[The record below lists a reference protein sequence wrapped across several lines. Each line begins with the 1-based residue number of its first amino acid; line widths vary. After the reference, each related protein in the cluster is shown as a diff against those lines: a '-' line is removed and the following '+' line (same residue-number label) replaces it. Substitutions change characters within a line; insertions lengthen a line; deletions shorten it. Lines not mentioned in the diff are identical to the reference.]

1 MTALPRRAARSA
13 SSLWNE
19 FCSTKSLPE
28 TPWNPLGSKAFSLFP
43 LLHCLPNV
51 YHSNLLILFSAFY
64 IPIPRKLHC
73 FLPYKGRYTPLWLK
87 IQKEEIQMRNL
98 KRALSLALAAIML
111 IGMMVVSACAVSYN
125 DLTDKDQ
132 IVNKDAVSMLVS
144 LGIIEGKPDGSY
156 APTENVDRAQ
166 MAKMLSVI
174 MNKGVDNSAL
184 YQSVNSG
191 LTDITSNWAKGHIN
205 YCYTTGIIAGRGN
218 GTFDPSATV
227 TALEA
232 AKMLLVAVGYD
243 PAIEGFEGADWA
255 INVSVRADEQGIF
268 EGFTKD
274 LSAPLNRDDAA
285 LLIYNALDVEMIQSY
300 TTNNYPIAYSDHR
313 TILADKYG
321 VIKVQGVVVANEWA
335 SLASD
340 DGDAALKEG
349 KTTIYNGEGI
359 FSTTGNTT
367 VSKED
372 ASLKTQTFNVS
383 TPVDMLGKTVNL
395 YIKKTTILA
404 DSTVY
409 GDPVVSDVN
418 TVVTTGETVLYSGA
432 KDPQVDYDKLLGEN
446 GLTDKDAKY
455 FWNYNSGKYIPNTTE
470 KYGDKTANVK
480 GATLT
485 IIDNNGDGEVDYV
498 LSVEKALADIT
509 SVNSKKETVTVR
521 TLGTLDNKDVVGYE
535 DMAKE
540 DVVLYVQYGGRTY
553 LEKPEVVTGEMEHF
567 NVKGTEKY
575 MTVGGEKYK
584 ADELETNAR
593 TEVVKFDVTEC
604 DKANGVQFETS
615 YNFYLDDYGNVIAF
629 EEVEA
634 AAKNYALVLDS
645 AFSTNMLNTDAQ
657 VKVLLPD
664 GTEKTYQLNWSAS
677 VKNWKDA
684 NETTEQATEQLKTFL
699 GTDDGRAGSA
709 GVYPAAGAAAGNL
722 IAYSINDDDKMTI
735 DLPALDVGK
744 VVDGSHAGSD
754 YSDGKFFQADHETLD
769 ANVSKGDVEIDTSAS
784 KGGDPVG
791 TYGIDAD
798 TIVYYYNGKDGSV
811 AVGYDNMAK
820 LIDKN
825 GVLAET
831 GKKIIDAGTNDSGTA
846 NGEVKVSVV
855 DLYKSD
861 VANVVVLYTS
871 QAKFGNE
878 DYVFVMP
885 EFDVYNDYFYYTVI
899 HEDGTMEEVKSEEN
913 LRNDLKGTDGI
924 VCTIDMDSK
933 NLASFNTTPSR
944 VAEGFVK
951 VTSSRYVNVYTDA
964 TTNNAIQ
971 NPGKDN
977 EWLDMTK
984 LQSPV
989 RLANKNDELIYDI
1002 DNTDVDDET
1011 ATGTTFQDG
1020 QYGYVVYDDD
1030 NVVKAAFIVKSY
1042 LTEDPTGNNKPGKP
1056 SNDKLGVKI
1065 FTSGPN
1071 KYHFAFLNA
1080 EDATVMDMED
1090 LLVDSFE
1097 KLGYEVVKVYSSSQ
1111 GITKVDVKR
1120 GNSETTFYAMS
1131 YTVTDE
1137 VQDVVVDTVG
1147 DTTVGPVAE
1156 DVKDTS
1162 TGLANGSLG
1171 GGLFNGIT
1179 PQNGMKLTTLTITL
1193 PVDPSTTYRAVR
1205 QTNNALITCATEGG
1219 EDVPTAWKHGDSFVK
1234 AGAANVTPAGTAIE
1248 YTLLVCDDGEPIT
1261 LEVFESSTGA
1271 FTVDADHYT
1280 VKESGGSVATPS
1292 YTVTIDTTGV
1302 TFQ

>member
-1 MTALPRRAARSA
+1 
-13 SSLWNE
+13 
-19 FCSTKSLPE
+19 
-28 TPWNPLGSKAFSLFP
+28 
-43 LLHCLPNV
+43 
-51 YHSNLLILFSAFY
+51 
-64 IPIPRKLHC
+64 
-73 FLPYKGRYTPLWLK
+73 
-87 IQKEEIQMRNL
+87 MRNL

-111 IGMMVVSACAVSYN
+111 IGMMVVSASAASYN

-191 LTDITSNWAKGHIN
+191 LTDITSHWAKGHIN
-205 YCYTTGIIAGRGN
+205 YCYTTGIIAGRGT

-784 KGGDPVG
+784 KGGDPIG

-831 GKKIIDAGTNDSGTA
+831 GKKIIDAGTNTNGTA

-984 LQSPV
+984 LQIPV

-1020 QYGYVVYDDD
+1020 QYGYVVYDED

-1056 SNDKLGVKI
+1056 SNDDLALKI
-1065 FTSGPN
+1065 ITSGPN
-1071 KYHFAFLNA
+1071 RGTFYFLNA
-1080 EDATVMDMED
+1080 EDATLMDMED
-1090 LLVDSFE
+1090 LLISSFE
-1097 KLGYEVVKVYSSSQ
+1097 KLGYEVVKIHYTNGDISA
-1111 GITKVDVKR
+1111 VDVKR
-1120 GNSETTFYAMS
+1120 GSSESTFKVLD

-1162 TGLANGSLG
+1162 TGLADGTLA

-1248 YTLLVCDDGEPIT
+1248 YSLLVCDDGEPIT

-1271 FTVDADHYT
+1271 FTVDSDHYT
-1280 VKESGGSVATPS
+1280 VKENGGSVATPS

>member
-1 MTALPRRAARSA
+1 
-13 SSLWNE
+13 
-19 FCSTKSLPE
+19 
-28 TPWNPLGSKAFSLFP
+28 
-43 LLHCLPNV
+43 
-51 YHSNLLILFSAFY
+51 
-64 IPIPRKLHC
+64 
-73 FLPYKGRYTPLWLK
+73 
-87 IQKEEIQMRNL
+87 MRNL

-111 IGMMVVSACAVSYN
+111 VGMMVVSASAASYN
-125 DLTDKDQ
+125 NLTDKDE

-144 LGIIEGKPDGSY
+144 LGLIEGKPDGSY
-156 APTENVDRAQ
+156 GPTENVDRAQ

-191 LTDITSNWAKGHIN
+191 LVDVNTNWAKGHIN

-218 GTFDPSATV
+218 GKFDPSATV

>member
-1 MTALPRRAARSA
+1 
-13 SSLWNE
+13 
-19 FCSTKSLPE
+19 
-28 TPWNPLGSKAFSLFP
+28 
-43 LLHCLPNV
+43 
-51 YHSNLLILFSAFY
+51 
-64 IPIPRKLHC
+64 
-73 FLPYKGRYTPLWLK
+73 
-87 IQKEEIQMRNL
+87 MRNL

-111 IGMMVVSACAVSYN
+111 VGMMVVSASAASYN
-125 DLTDKDQ
+125 NLTDKDE

-156 APTENVDRAQ
+156 GPTENVDRAQ

-191 LTDITSNWAKGHIN
+191 LVDVNTNWAKGHIN

-218 GTFDPSATV
+218 GKFDPSATV

-509 SVNSKKETVTVR
+509 SVNSKKETVTIR

-831 GKKIIDAGTNDSGTA
+831 GKKIIDAGTNTNGTA

-944 VAEGFVK
+944 VAEGYVK

-989 RLANKNDELIYDI
+989 RLANKNDDLIYDI

-1179 PQNGMKLTTLTITL
+1179 PQDGMKLTTLTITL
-1193 PVDPSTTYRAVR
+1193 PLDSSTTYRAVR
-1205 QTNNALITCATEGG
+1205 QTNNALITCAAEGG

>member
-1 MTALPRRAARSA
+1 
-13 SSLWNE
+13 
-19 FCSTKSLPE
+19 
-28 TPWNPLGSKAFSLFP
+28 
-43 LLHCLPNV
+43 
-51 YHSNLLILFSAFY
+51 
-64 IPIPRKLHC
+64 
-73 FLPYKGRYTPLWLK
+73 
-87 IQKEEIQMRNL
+87 MRNL

-111 IGMMVVSACAVSYN
+111 IGMMVVSASAVSYN

-509 SVNSKKETVTVR
+509 SVNSKKETVTIR

-831 GKKIIDAGTNDSGTA
+831 GKKIIDAGTNTNGTA

-944 VAEGFVK
+944 VAEGYVK

-1056 SNDKLGVKI
+1056 SNDDLALKI
-1065 FTSGPN
+1065 ITSGPN
-1071 KYHFAFLNA
+1071 RGTFYFLNA
-1080 EDATVMDMED
+1080 EDATLMDMED
-1090 LLVDSFE
+1090 LLISSFE
-1097 KLGYEVVKVYSSSQ
+1097 KLGYEVVKIHYTNGDISA
-1111 GITKVDVKR
+1111 VDVKR
-1120 GNSETTFYAMS
+1120 GSSESTFKVLD

>member
-1 MTALPRRAARSA
+1 
-13 SSLWNE
+13 
-19 FCSTKSLPE
+19 
-28 TPWNPLGSKAFSLFP
+28 
-43 LLHCLPNV
+43 
-51 YHSNLLILFSAFY
+51 
-64 IPIPRKLHC
+64 
-73 FLPYKGRYTPLWLK
+73 
-87 IQKEEIQMRNL
+87 MRNL

-111 IGMMVVSACAVSYN
+111 IGMMVVSASATGLDDFS
-125 DLTDKDQ
+125 DKDKV
-132 IVNKDAVSMLVS
+132 VNKDAVSMLTT
-144 LGIIEGKPDGSY
+144 LGVINGKEDGSY
-156 APTENVDRAQ
+156 FDPTGNVTRAE
-166 MAKMLSVI
+166 MAKMIATVLNQGADVDGLYVG
-174 MNKGVDNSAL
+174 MNT
-184 YQSVNSG
+184 G
-191 LTDITSNWAKGHIN
+191 LTDVKGHWAESYIN
-205 YCYTTGIIAGRGN
+205 YCYSLGIIAGRGN
-218 GTFDPSATV
+218 GKFDPAATV
-227 TALEA
+227 TGNEA
-232 AKMLLVAVGYD
+232 AKMLLVAAGYD
-243 PAIEGFEGADWA
+243 AQLAGLTGADWA
-255 INVSVRADEQGIF
+255 IKTASLASTLGIF
-268 EGFTKD
+268 D
-274 LSAPLNRDDAA
+274 NLSVATSDPLTRDNAA
-285 LLIYNALDVEMIQSY
+285 LLIYNALDIEMIQKY
-300 TTNNYPIAYSDHR
+300 ENGYAIAFTDHR

-455 FWNYNSGKYIPNTTE
+455 FWNYHSGKYVPATTE

-677 VKNWKDA
+677 VKNWKDENNSA
-684 NETTEQATEQLKTFL
+684 LDTTEEAAEALKTFL
-699 GTDDGRAGSA
+699 GTDDG
-709 GVYPAAGAAAGNL
+709 GVGKTYPAAGAAAGNL
-722 IAYSINDDDKMTI
+722 VAYSINADDKMTI
-735 DLPALDVGK
+735 DLPELTVGD
-744 VVDGSHAGSD
+744 VVDATKKPNYTSGTSGFFAAGQEMLS
-754 YSDGKFFQADHETLD
+754 ADI
-769 ANVSKGDVEIDTSAS
+769 SKGDVEIKTNAT
-784 KGGDPVG
+784 GVGDPTG
-791 TYGIDAD
+791 TFGIDAD

-811 AVGYDNMAK
+811 AVGYDSMAK
-820 LIDKN
+820 
-825 GVLAET
+825 
-831 GKKIIDAGTNDSGTA
+831 KIASAGTG
-846 NGEVKVSVV
+846 NGGIDNSNVKVSIV

-861 VANVVVLYTS
+861 VADVVVLYTT
-871 QAKFGNE
+871 QAKFGDD

-885 EFDVYNDYFYYTVI
+885 EFNVYNDYFYYTVI
-899 HEDGTMEEVKSEEN
+899 HEDGTMEEVKSEDN
-913 LRNDLKGTDGI
+913 LRSVLSNTDGI
-924 VCTIDMDSK
+924 VQTMDMDSK
-933 NLASFNTTPSR
+933 NLASFNNPAAGT
-944 VAEGFVK
+944 VAKGYVK

-989 RLANKNDELIYDI
+989 HLANKNDELIYDI

-1193 PVDPSTTYRAVR
+1193 PLDSSTTYRAVR
-1205 QTNNALITCATEGG
+1205 QTNNALITCAAEGG
-1219 EDVPTAWKHGDSFVK
+1219 EDVPTAWQHGDSFVK

>member
-1 MTALPRRAARSA
+1 
-13 SSLWNE
+13 
-19 FCSTKSLPE
+19 
-28 TPWNPLGSKAFSLFP
+28 
-43 LLHCLPNV
+43 
-51 YHSNLLILFSAFY
+51 
-64 IPIPRKLHC
+64 
-73 FLPYKGRYTPLWLK
+73 
-87 IQKEEIQMRNL
+87 MRNL

-111 IGMMVVSACAVSYN
+111 IGMMVVSASAVSYN

-509 SVNSKKETVTVR
+509 SVNSKKETVTIR

-831 GKKIIDAGTNDSGTA
+831 GKKIIDAGTNTNGTA

-944 VAEGFVK
+944 VAEGYVK

-1056 SNDKLGVKI
+1056 SNDDLALKI
-1065 FTSGPN
+1065 ITSGPN
-1071 KYHFAFLNA
+1071 RGTFYFLNA
-1080 EDATVMDMED
+1080 EDATLMDMED
-1090 LLVDSFE
+1090 LLISSFE
-1097 KLGYEVVKVYSSSQ
+1097 KLGYEVVKIHYTNGDISA
-1111 GITKVDVKR
+1111 VDVKR
-1120 GNSETTFYAMS
+1120 GSSESTFKVLD

-1162 TGLANGSLG
+1162 TGLADGTLA

-1248 YTLLVCDDGEPIT
+1248 YSLLVCDDGEPIT

>member
-1 MTALPRRAARSA
+1 
-13 SSLWNE
+13 
-19 FCSTKSLPE
+19 
-28 TPWNPLGSKAFSLFP
+28 
-43 LLHCLPNV
+43 
-51 YHSNLLILFSAFY
+51 
-64 IPIPRKLHC
+64 
-73 FLPYKGRYTPLWLK
+73 
-87 IQKEEIQMRNL
+87 MRNL

-191 LTDITSNWAKGHIN
+191 LVDVNTNWAKGHIN

-831 GKKIIDAGTNDSGTA
+831 GKKIIDAGTNTNGTA

-1020 QYGYVVYDDD
+1020 QYGYVVYDED

-1056 SNDKLGVKI
+1056 SNDDLALKI
-1065 FTSGPN
+1065 ITSGPN
-1071 KYHFAFLNA
+1071 RGTFYFLNA
-1080 EDATVMDMED
+1080 EDATLMDMED
-1090 LLVDSFE
+1090 LLISSFE
-1097 KLGYEVVKVYSSSQ
+1097 KLGYEVVKIHYTNGDISA
-1111 GITKVDVKR
+1111 VDVKR
-1120 GNSETTFYAMS
+1120 GSSESTFKVLD

>member
-1 MTALPRRAARSA
+1 
-13 SSLWNE
+13 
-19 FCSTKSLPE
+19 
-28 TPWNPLGSKAFSLFP
+28 
-43 LLHCLPNV
+43 
-51 YHSNLLILFSAFY
+51 
-64 IPIPRKLHC
+64 
-73 FLPYKGRYTPLWLK
+73 
-87 IQKEEIQMRNL
+87 MRNL

-111 IGMMVVSACAVSYN
+111 VGMMVVSASAASYN
-125 DLTDKDQ
+125 NLTDKDE

-156 APTENVDRAQ
+156 GPTENVDRAQ

-191 LTDITSNWAKGHIN
+191 LVDVNTNWAKGHIN

-218 GTFDPSATV
+218 GKFDPSATV

-575 MTVGGEKYK
+575 MTVSGEKYK

-831 GKKIIDAGTNDSGTA
+831 GKKIIDAGTNTNGTA

-944 VAEGFVK
+944 VAEGYVK

-989 RLANKNDELIYDI
+989 RLANKNDDLIYDI

-1179 PQNGMKLTTLTITL
+1179 PQDGMKLTTLTITL
-1193 PVDPSTTYRAVR
+1193 PLDSSTTYRAVR
-1205 QTNNALITCATEGG
+1205 QTNNALITCAAEGG

>member
-1 MTALPRRAARSA
+1 M
-13 SSLWNE
+13 
-19 FCSTKSLPE
+19 
-28 TPWNPLGSKAFSLFP
+28 GSKAFSLFP

-73 FLPYKGRYTPLWLK
+73 FLPYKGRHTPLWLK

-111 IGMMVVSACAVSYN
+111 VGMMVVSASAASYN
-125 DLTDKDQ
+125 NLTDKDE

-156 APTENVDRAQ
+156 GPTENVDRAQ

-191 LTDITSNWAKGHIN
+191 LVDVNTNWAKGHIN

-218 GTFDPSATV
+218 GKFDPSATV

-754 YSDGKFFQADHETLD
+754 YSDGKFFQAGHETLD

-944 VAEGFVK
+944 VAEGYVK

-989 RLANKNDELIYDI
+989 RLANKNDDLIYDI

-1162 TGLANGSLG
+1162 TGLADGTLA

-1248 YTLLVCDDGEPIT
+1248 YSLLVCDDGEPIT

-1271 FTVDADHYT
+1271 FTVDSDHYT
-1280 VKESGGSVATPS
+1280 VKENGGSVATPS

>member
-1 MTALPRRAARSA
+1 
-13 SSLWNE
+13 
-19 FCSTKSLPE
+19 
-28 TPWNPLGSKAFSLFP
+28 
-43 LLHCLPNV
+43 
-51 YHSNLLILFSAFY
+51 
-64 IPIPRKLHC
+64 
-73 FLPYKGRYTPLWLK
+73 
-87 IQKEEIQMRNL
+87 MRNL

-191 LTDITSNWAKGHIN
+191 LTDITSNWAKGYIN

-831 GKKIIDAGTNDSGTA
+831 GKKIIDAGTNTNGTA

-1020 QYGYVVYDDD
+1020 QYGYVVYDED

-1056 SNDKLGVKI
+1056 SNDDLALKI
-1065 FTSGPN
+1065 ITSGPN
-1071 KYHFAFLNA
+1071 RGTFYFLNA
-1080 EDATVMDMED
+1080 EDATLMDMED
-1090 LLVDSFE
+1090 LLISSFE
-1097 KLGYEVVKVYSSSQ
+1097 KLGYEVVKIHYTNGDISA
-1111 GITKVDVKR
+1111 VDVKR
-1120 GNSETTFYAMS
+1120 GSSESTFRVLD

-1162 TGLANGSLG
+1162 TGLADGTLA

-1234 AGAANVTPAGTAIE
+1234 AGAANVTPAGAAIE
-1248 YTLLVCDDGEPIT
+1248 YSLLVCDDGEPIT

-1271 FTVDADHYT
+1271 FTVDSDHYT
-1280 VKESGGSVATPS
+1280 VKENGGSVATPS

>member
-1 MTALPRRAARSA
+1 
-13 SSLWNE
+13 
-19 FCSTKSLPE
+19 
-28 TPWNPLGSKAFSLFP
+28 
-43 LLHCLPNV
+43 
-51 YHSNLLILFSAFY
+51 
-64 IPIPRKLHC
+64 
-73 FLPYKGRYTPLWLK
+73 
-87 IQKEEIQMRNL
+87 MRNL

-111 IGMMVVSACAVSYN
+111 IGMMVVSASAASYN

-156 APTENVDRAQ
+156 GPTENVDRAQ

-191 LTDITSNWAKGHIN
+191 LTDINSHWAKGHIN
-205 YCYTTGIIAGRGN
+205 YCYTTGIIAGRGT

-831 GKKIIDAGTNDSGTA
+831 GRKIIDAGTNTNGTA

-1020 QYGYVVYDDD
+1020 QYGYVVYDED

-1056 SNDKLGVKI
+1056 SNDDLALKI
-1065 FTSGPN
+1065 ITSGPN
-1071 KYHFAFLNA
+1071 RGTFYFLNA
-1080 EDATVMDMED
+1080 EDATLMDMED
-1090 LLVDSFE
+1090 LLISSFE
-1097 KLGYEVVKVYSSSQ
+1097 KLGYEVVKIHYTNGDISA
-1111 GITKVDVKR
+1111 VDVKR
-1120 GNSETTFYAMS
+1120 GSSESTFKVLD

>member
-1 MTALPRRAARSA
+1 
-13 SSLWNE
+13 
-19 FCSTKSLPE
+19 
-28 TPWNPLGSKAFSLFP
+28 
-43 LLHCLPNV
+43 
-51 YHSNLLILFSAFY
+51 
-64 IPIPRKLHC
+64 
-73 FLPYKGRYTPLWLK
+73 
-87 IQKEEIQMRNL
+87 MRNL

-111 IGMMVVSACAVSYN
+111 IGMMVVSASAASYN
-125 DLTDKDQ
+125 NLTDKDE
-132 IVNKDAVSMLVS
+132 IVSKDAVSMLVS

-156 APTENVDRAQ
+156 GPTENVDRAQ

-191 LTDITSNWAKGHIN
+191 LVDVNTNWAKGHIN

-218 GTFDPSATV
+218 GKFDPSATV

-831 GKKIIDAGTNDSGTA
+831 GKKIIDAGTNTNGTA

>member
-1 MTALPRRAARSA
+1 
-13 SSLWNE
+13 
-19 FCSTKSLPE
+19 
-28 TPWNPLGSKAFSLFP
+28 
-43 LLHCLPNV
+43 
-51 YHSNLLILFSAFY
+51 
-64 IPIPRKLHC
+64 
-73 FLPYKGRYTPLWLK
+73 
-87 IQKEEIQMRNL
+87 MRNL

-111 IGMMVVSACAVSYN
+111 VGMMVVSASAASYN

-509 SVNSKKETVTVR
+509 SVNSKKETVTIR

-831 GKKIIDAGTNDSGTA
+831 GKKIIDAGTNTNGTA

-944 VAEGFVK
+944 VAEGYVK

-1056 SNDKLGVKI
+1056 SNDDLALKI
-1065 FTSGPN
+1065 ITSGPN
-1071 KYHFAFLNA
+1071 RGTFYFLNA
-1080 EDATVMDMED
+1080 EDATLMDMED
-1090 LLVDSFE
+1090 LLISSFE
-1097 KLGYEVVKVYSSSQ
+1097 KLGYEVVKIHYTNGDISA
-1111 GITKVDVKR
+1111 VDVKR
-1120 GNSETTFYAMS
+1120 GSSESTFKVLD

>member
-1 MTALPRRAARSA
+1 
-13 SSLWNE
+13 
-19 FCSTKSLPE
+19 
-28 TPWNPLGSKAFSLFP
+28 
-43 LLHCLPNV
+43 
-51 YHSNLLILFSAFY
+51 
-64 IPIPRKLHC
+64 
-73 FLPYKGRYTPLWLK
+73 
-87 IQKEEIQMRNL
+87 MRNL

-111 IGMMVVSACAVSYN
+111 VGMMVVSASAASYN
-125 DLTDKDQ
+125 NLTDKDE

-156 APTENVDRAQ
+156 GPTENVDRAQ

-191 LTDITSNWAKGHIN
+191 LVDVNTNWAKGHIN

-218 GTFDPSATV
+218 GKFDPSATV

-509 SVNSKKETVTVR
+509 SVNSKKETVTIR

-831 GKKIIDAGTNDSGTA
+831 GKKIIDAGTNTNGTA

-944 VAEGFVK
+944 VAEGYVK

-1205 QTNNALITCATEGG
+1205 QTNNALITCATEGS

>member
-1 MTALPRRAARSA
+1 
-13 SSLWNE
+13 
-19 FCSTKSLPE
+19 
-28 TPWNPLGSKAFSLFP
+28 
-43 LLHCLPNV
+43 
-51 YHSNLLILFSAFY
+51 
-64 IPIPRKLHC
+64 
-73 FLPYKGRYTPLWLK
+73 
-87 IQKEEIQMRNL
+87 MRNL

-111 IGMMVVSACAVSYN
+111 VGMMVVSASAASYN

-156 APTENVDRAQ
+156 GPTENVDRAQ

-509 SVNSKKETVTVR
+509 SVNSKKETVTIR

-831 GKKIIDAGTNDSGTA
+831 GKKIIDAGTNTNGTA

-984 LQSPV
+984 LQIPV

-1020 QYGYVVYDDD
+1020 QYGYVVYDED

-1056 SNDKLGVKI
+1056 SNDDLALKI
-1065 FTSGPN
+1065 ITSGPN
-1071 KYHFAFLNA
+1071 RGTFYFLNA
-1080 EDATVMDMED
+1080 EDATLMDMED
-1090 LLVDSFE
+1090 LLISSFE
-1097 KLGYEVVKVYSSSQ
+1097 KLGYEVVKIHYTNGDISA
-1111 GITKVDVKR
+1111 VDVKR
-1120 GNSETTFYAMS
+1120 GSSESTFKVLD

-1162 TGLANGSLG
+1162 TGLADGTLA

-1205 QTNNALITCATEGG
+1205 QTNNALLTCATEGG

-1248 YTLLVCDDGEPIT
+1248 YSLLVCDDGEPIT

-1271 FTVDADHYT
+1271 FTVDSDHYT
-1280 VKESGGSVATPS
+1280 VKENGGSVATPS

>member
-1 MTALPRRAARSA
+1 
-13 SSLWNE
+13 
-19 FCSTKSLPE
+19 
-28 TPWNPLGSKAFSLFP
+28 
-43 LLHCLPNV
+43 
-51 YHSNLLILFSAFY
+51 
-64 IPIPRKLHC
+64 
-73 FLPYKGRYTPLWLK
+73 
-87 IQKEEIQMRNL
+87 MRNL

-111 IGMMVVSACAVSYN
+111 VGMMVVSASAASYN

-156 APTENVDRAQ
+156 GPTENVDRAQ

-191 LTDITSNWAKGHIN
+191 LTDITSHWAKGHIN

-509 SVNSKKETVTVR
+509 SVNSKKETVTIR

-831 GKKIIDAGTNDSGTA
+831 GKKIIDAGTNTNGTA

-984 LQSPV
+984 LQIPV

-1020 QYGYVVYDDD
+1020 QYGYVVYDED

-1056 SNDKLGVKI
+1056 SNDDLALKI
-1065 FTSGPN
+1065 ITSGPN
-1071 KYHFAFLNA
+1071 RGTFYFLNA
-1080 EDATVMDMED
+1080 EDATLMDMED
-1090 LLVDSFE
+1090 LLISSFE
-1097 KLGYEVVKVYSSSQ
+1097 KLGYEVVKIHYTNGDISA
-1111 GITKVDVKR
+1111 VDVKR
-1120 GNSETTFYAMS
+1120 GSSESTFKVLD

-1162 TGLANGSLG
+1162 TGLADGTLA

-1205 QTNNALITCATEGG
+1205 QTNNALLTCATEGG

-1248 YTLLVCDDGEPIT
+1248 YSLLVCDDGEPIT

-1271 FTVDADHYT
+1271 FTVDSDHYT
-1280 VKESGGSVATPS
+1280 VKENGGSVATPS

>member
-1 MTALPRRAARSA
+1 M
-13 SSLWNE
+13 
-19 FCSTKSLPE
+19 
-28 TPWNPLGSKAFSLFP
+28 GSKAFSLFP

-111 IGMMVVSACAVSYN
+111 VGMMVVSASAASYN
-125 DLTDKDQ
+125 NLTDKDE

-156 APTENVDRAQ
+156 GPTENVDRAQ

-191 LTDITSNWAKGHIN
+191 LVDVNTNWAKGHIN

-218 GTFDPSATV
+218 GKFDPSATV

-831 GKKIIDAGTNDSGTA
+831 GKKIIDAGTNTNGTA

-1020 QYGYVVYDDD
+1020 QYGYVVYDED

-1056 SNDKLGVKI
+1056 SNDDLALKI
-1065 FTSGPN
+1065 ITSGPN
-1071 KYHFAFLNA
+1071 RGTFYFLNA
-1080 EDATVMDMED
+1080 EDATLMDMED
-1090 LLVDSFE
+1090 LLISSFE
-1097 KLGYEVVKVYSSSQ
+1097 KLGYEVVKIHYTNGDISA
-1111 GITKVDVKR
+1111 VDVKR
-1120 GNSETTFYAMS
+1120 GSSESTFKVLD

>member
-1 MTALPRRAARSA
+1 
-13 SSLWNE
+13 
-19 FCSTKSLPE
+19 
-28 TPWNPLGSKAFSLFP
+28 
-43 LLHCLPNV
+43 
-51 YHSNLLILFSAFY
+51 
-64 IPIPRKLHC
+64 
-73 FLPYKGRYTPLWLK
+73 
-87 IQKEEIQMRNL
+87 MRNL
-98 KRALSLALAAIML
+98 KRTLSLALAAIML
-111 IGMMVVSACAVSYN
+111 VGMMVVSASAASYN
-125 DLTDKDQ
+125 NLTDKDE

-156 APTENVDRAQ
+156 GPTENVDRAQ

-191 LTDITSNWAKGHIN
+191 LTDITSHWAKGHIN
-205 YCYTTGIIAGRGN
+205 YCYTTGIIAGRGT

-831 GKKIIDAGTNDSGTA
+831 GKKIIDAGTNTNGTA

-1020 QYGYVVYDDD
+1020 QYGYVVYDED

-1056 SNDKLGVKI
+1056 SNDDLALKI
-1065 FTSGPN
+1065 ITSGPN
-1071 KYHFAFLNA
+1071 RGTFYFLNA
-1080 EDATVMDMED
+1080 EDATLMDMED
-1090 LLVDSFE
+1090 LLISSFE
-1097 KLGYEVVKVYSSSQ
+1097 KLGYEVVKIHYTNGDISA
-1111 GITKVDVKR
+1111 VDVKR
-1120 GNSETTFYAMS
+1120 GSSESTFRVLD

-1162 TGLANGSLG
+1162 TGLADGTLA

-1234 AGAANVTPAGTAIE
+1234 AGAANVTPAGTAIK
-1248 YTLLVCDDGEPIT
+1248 YSLLVCDDGEPIT

-1271 FTVDADHYT
+1271 FTVDSDHYT
-1280 VKESGGSVATPS
+1280 VKENGGSVATPS

>member
-1 MTALPRRAARSA
+1 
-13 SSLWNE
+13 
-19 FCSTKSLPE
+19 
-28 TPWNPLGSKAFSLFP
+28 
-43 LLHCLPNV
+43 
-51 YHSNLLILFSAFY
+51 
-64 IPIPRKLHC
+64 
-73 FLPYKGRYTPLWLK
+73 
-87 IQKEEIQMRNL
+87 MRNL

-111 IGMMVVSACAVSYN
+111 VGMMVVSASAASYN
-125 DLTDKDQ
+125 NLTDKDE

-191 LTDITSNWAKGHIN
+191 LTDITSHWAKGHIN
-205 YCYTTGIIAGRGN
+205 YCYTTGIIAGRGT

-831 GKKIIDAGTNDSGTA
+831 GRKIIDAGTNTNGTA

-1020 QYGYVVYDDD
+1020 QYGYVVYDED

-1056 SNDKLGVKI
+1056 SNDDLALKI
-1065 FTSGPN
+1065 ITSGPN
-1071 KYHFAFLNA
+1071 RGTFYFLNA
-1080 EDATVMDMED
+1080 EDATLMDMED
-1090 LLVDSFE
+1090 LLISSFE
-1097 KLGYEVVKVYSSSQ
+1097 KLGYEVVKIHYTNGDISA
-1111 GITKVDVKR
+1111 VDVKR
-1120 GNSETTFYAMS
+1120 GSSESTFKVLD

>member
-1 MTALPRRAARSA
+1 
-13 SSLWNE
+13 
-19 FCSTKSLPE
+19 
-28 TPWNPLGSKAFSLFP
+28 
-43 LLHCLPNV
+43 
-51 YHSNLLILFSAFY
+51 
-64 IPIPRKLHC
+64 
-73 FLPYKGRYTPLWLK
+73 
-87 IQKEEIQMRNL
+87 MRNL

-111 IGMMVVSACAVSYN
+111 VGMMVVSASAASYN
-125 DLTDKDQ
+125 NLTDKDE

-300 TTNNYPIAYSDHR
+300 TTNNYPIVYSDHR

-831 GKKIIDAGTNDSGTA
+831 GKKIIDAGTNTNGTA

-1020 QYGYVVYDDD
+1020 QYGYVVYDED

-1056 SNDKLGVKI
+1056 SNDDLALKI
-1065 FTSGPN
+1065 ITSGPN
-1071 KYHFAFLNA
+1071 RGTFYFLNA
-1080 EDATVMDMED
+1080 EDATLMDMED
-1090 LLVDSFE
+1090 LLISSFE
-1097 KLGYEVVKVYSSSQ
+1097 KLGYEVVKIHYTNGDISA
-1111 GITKVDVKR
+1111 VDVKR
-1120 GNSETTFYAMS
+1120 GSSESTFRVLD

-1162 TGLANGSLG
+1162 TGLADGTLA

-1248 YTLLVCDDGEPIT
+1248 YSLLVCDDGEPIT

-1271 FTVDADHYT
+1271 FTVDSDHYT
-1280 VKESGGSVATPS
+1280 VKENGGSVATPS

>member
-1 MTALPRRAARSA
+1 
-13 SSLWNE
+13 
-19 FCSTKSLPE
+19 
-28 TPWNPLGSKAFSLFP
+28 
-43 LLHCLPNV
+43 
-51 YHSNLLILFSAFY
+51 
-64 IPIPRKLHC
+64 
-73 FLPYKGRYTPLWLK
+73 
-87 IQKEEIQMRNL
+87 MRNL

-111 IGMMVVSACAVSYN
+111 IGMMVVSASAASYN

-132 IVNKDAVSMLVS
+132 IVNKDAVSMLVT
-144 LGIIEGKPDGSY
+144 LGVIEGKPDGSY
-156 APTENVDRAQ
+156 APTEGVDRAQ
-166 MAKMLSVI
+166 MAKMISVI
-174 MNKGVDNSAL
+174 MNQGVDNGAL
-184 YQSVNSG
+184 YENSPSG
-191 LTDITSNWAKGHIN
+191 LTDISSHWAKGHIN
-205 YCYTTGIIAGRGN
+205 YCYTTGIIAGRGT

-831 GKKIIDAGTNDSGTA
+831 GKKIIDAGTNTNGTA

-1020 QYGYVVYDDD
+1020 QYGYVVYDED

-1056 SNDKLGVKI
+1056 SNDDLALKI
-1065 FTSGPN
+1065 ITSGPN
-1071 KYHFAFLNA
+1071 RGTFYFLNA
-1080 EDATVMDMED
+1080 EDATLMDMED
-1090 LLVDSFE
+1090 LLISSFE
-1097 KLGYEVVKVYSSSQ
+1097 KLGYEVVKIHYTNGDISA
-1111 GITKVDVKR
+1111 VDVKR
-1120 GNSETTFYAMS
+1120 GSSESTFRVLD

-1162 TGLANGSLG
+1162 TGLADGTLA

-1248 YTLLVCDDGEPIT
+1248 YSLLVCDDGEPIT

-1271 FTVDADHYT
+1271 FTVDSDHYT
-1280 VKESGGSVATPS
+1280 VKENGGSVATPS

>member
-1 MTALPRRAARSA
+1 
-13 SSLWNE
+13 
-19 FCSTKSLPE
+19 
-28 TPWNPLGSKAFSLFP
+28 
-43 LLHCLPNV
+43 
-51 YHSNLLILFSAFY
+51 
-64 IPIPRKLHC
+64 
-73 FLPYKGRYTPLWLK
+73 
-87 IQKEEIQMRNL
+87 MRNL

-111 IGMMVVSACAVSYN
+111 IGMMVVSASATGLDDFS
-125 DLTDKDQ
+125 DKDKV
-132 IVNKDAVSMLVS
+132 VNKDAVSMLTT
-144 LGIIEGKPDGSY
+144 LGVINGKEDGSY
-156 APTENVDRAQ
+156 FDPTGNVTRAE
-166 MAKMLSVI
+166 MAKMIATVLNQGADVDGLYVG
-174 MNKGVDNSAL
+174 MNT
-184 YQSVNSG
+184 G
-191 LTDITSNWAKGHIN
+191 LTDVKGHWAESYIN
-205 YCYTTGIIAGRGN
+205 YCYSLGIIAGRGN
-218 GTFDPSATV
+218 GKFDPSATV

-300 TTNNYPIAYSDHR
+300 TTNNYPIVYSDHR

-575 MTVGGEKYK
+575 MTVGGEKYR

-831 GKKIIDAGTNDSGTA
+831 GKKIIDAGTNTNGTA

-1020 QYGYVVYDDD
+1020 QHGYVVYDEY

-1042 LTEDPTGNNKPGKP
+1042 LTEDPTGNTTPGKP
-1056 SNDKLGVKI
+1056 SNDDLALKI
-1065 FTSGPN
+1065 ITSGPN
-1071 KYHFAFLNA
+1071 RGTFYFLNA
-1080 EDATVMDMED
+1080 EDATLMDMED
-1090 LLVDSFE
+1090 LLISSFE
-1097 KLGYEVVKVYSSSQ
+1097 KLGYEVVKIHYTNGDISA
-1111 GITKVDVKR
+1111 VDVKR
-1120 GNSETTFYAMS
+1120 GSSESTFRVLD

-1162 TGLANGSLG
+1162 TGLADGTLA

-1248 YTLLVCDDGEPIT
+1248 YSLLVCDDGEPIT

-1271 FTVDADHYT
+1271 FTVDSDHYT
-1280 VKESGGSVATPS
+1280 VKENGGSVATPS

>member
-1 MTALPRRAARSA
+1 
-13 SSLWNE
+13 
-19 FCSTKSLPE
+19 
-28 TPWNPLGSKAFSLFP
+28 
-43 LLHCLPNV
+43 
-51 YHSNLLILFSAFY
+51 
-64 IPIPRKLHC
+64 
-73 FLPYKGRYTPLWLK
+73 
-87 IQKEEIQMRNL
+87 MRNL

-111 IGMMVVSACAVSYN
+111 IGMMVVSASAASYN

-243 PAIEGFEGADWA
+243 PKIEGFEGADWA

-509 SVNSKKETVTVR
+509 SVNSKKETVTIR

-831 GKKIIDAGTNDSGTA
+831 GKKIIDAGTNTNGTA

-944 VAEGFVK
+944 VAEGYVK

-1056 SNDKLGVKI
+1056 SNDDLALKI
-1065 FTSGPN
+1065 ITSGPN
-1071 KYHFAFLNA
+1071 RGTFYFLNA
-1080 EDATVMDMED
+1080 EDATLMDMED
-1090 LLVDSFE
+1090 LLISSFE
-1097 KLGYEVVKVYSSSQ
+1097 KLGYEVVKIHYTNGDISA
-1111 GITKVDVKR
+1111 VDVKR
-1120 GNSETTFYAMS
+1120 GSSESTFKVLD

-1162 TGLANGSLG
+1162 TGLADGTLA

-1234 AGAANVTPAGTAIE
+1234 AGAANVTPADTAIE
-1248 YTLLVCDDGEPIT
+1248 YSLLVCDDGEPIT

>member
-1 MTALPRRAARSA
+1 
-13 SSLWNE
+13 
-19 FCSTKSLPE
+19 
-28 TPWNPLGSKAFSLFP
+28 
-43 LLHCLPNV
+43 
-51 YHSNLLILFSAFY
+51 
-64 IPIPRKLHC
+64 
-73 FLPYKGRYTPLWLK
+73 
-87 IQKEEIQMRNL
+87 MRNL

-111 IGMMVVSACAVSYN
+111 VGMMVVSASAASYN

-132 IVNKDAVSMLVS
+132 IVNKDAVSMLVT
-144 LGIIEGKPDGSY
+144 LGVIEGKPDGSY
-156 APTENVDRAQ
+156 APTEGVDRAQ
-166 MAKMLSVI
+166 MAKMISVI
-174 MNKGVDNSAL
+174 MNQGVDNGAL
-184 YQSVNSG
+184 YENSPSG
-191 LTDITSNWAKGHIN
+191 LTDISSHWAKGHIN
-205 YCYTTGIIAGRGN
+205 YCYTTGIIAGRGT

-831 GKKIIDAGTNDSGTA
+831 GKKIIDAGTNTNGTA

-1020 QYGYVVYDDD
+1020 QYGYVVYDED

-1056 SNDKLGVKI
+1056 SNDDLALKI
-1065 FTSGPN
+1065 ITSGPN
-1071 KYHFAFLNA
+1071 RGTFYFLNA
-1080 EDATVMDMED
+1080 EDATLMDMED
-1090 LLVDSFE
+1090 LLISSFE
-1097 KLGYEVVKVYSSSQ
+1097 KLGYEVVKIHYTNGDISA
-1111 GITKVDVKR
+1111 VDVKR
-1120 GNSETTFYAMS
+1120 GSSESTFKVLD

-1179 PQNGMKLTTLTITL
+1179 PQDGMKLTTLTITL
-1193 PVDPSTTYRAVR
+1193 PLDSSTTYRAVR
-1205 QTNNALITCATEGG
+1205 QTNNALITCAAEGG

>member
-1 MTALPRRAARSA
+1 
-13 SSLWNE
+13 
-19 FCSTKSLPE
+19 
-28 TPWNPLGSKAFSLFP
+28 
-43 LLHCLPNV
+43 
-51 YHSNLLILFSAFY
+51 
-64 IPIPRKLHC
+64 
-73 FLPYKGRYTPLWLK
+73 
-87 IQKEEIQMRNL
+87 MRNL
-98 KRALSLALAAIML
+98 KRTLSLALAAIML
-111 IGMMVVSACAVSYN
+111 VGMMVVSASAASYN
-125 DLTDKDQ
+125 NLTDKDE

-191 LTDITSNWAKGHIN
+191 LTDITSHWAKGHIN
-205 YCYTTGIIAGRGN
+205 YCYTTGIIAGRGT

-831 GKKIIDAGTNDSGTA
+831 GKKIIDAGTNTNGTA

-1020 QYGYVVYDDD
+1020 QYGYVVYDED

-1179 PQNGMKLTTLTITL
+1179 PQDGMKLTTLTITL
-1193 PVDPSTTYRAVR
+1193 PLDSSTTYRAVR
-1205 QTNNALITCATEGG
+1205 QTNNALITCAAEGG

>member
-1 MTALPRRAARSA
+1 
-13 SSLWNE
+13 
-19 FCSTKSLPE
+19 
-28 TPWNPLGSKAFSLFP
+28 
-43 LLHCLPNV
+43 
-51 YHSNLLILFSAFY
+51 
-64 IPIPRKLHC
+64 
-73 FLPYKGRYTPLWLK
+73 
-87 IQKEEIQMRNL
+87 MRNL

-243 PAIEGFEGADWA
+243 PKIEGFEGADWA

-831 GKKIIDAGTNDSGTA
+831 GKKIIDAGTNTNGTA

-1020 QYGYVVYDDD
+1020 QYGYVVYDED

-1056 SNDKLGVKI
+1056 SNDDLALKI
-1065 FTSGPN
+1065 ITSGPN
-1071 KYHFAFLNA
+1071 RGTFYFLNA
-1080 EDATVMDMED
+1080 EDATLMDMED
-1090 LLVDSFE
+1090 LLISSFE
-1097 KLGYEVVKVYSSSQ
+1097 KLGYEVVKIHYTNGDISA
-1111 GITKVDVKR
+1111 VDVKR
-1120 GNSETTFYAMS
+1120 GSSESTFKVLD

-1193 PVDPSTTYRAVR
+1193 PVDPGTTYRAVR

>member
-1 MTALPRRAARSA
+1 
-13 SSLWNE
+13 
-19 FCSTKSLPE
+19 
-28 TPWNPLGSKAFSLFP
+28 
-43 LLHCLPNV
+43 
-51 YHSNLLILFSAFY
+51 
-64 IPIPRKLHC
+64 
-73 FLPYKGRYTPLWLK
+73 
-87 IQKEEIQMRNL
+87 MRNL

-111 IGMMVVSACAVSYN
+111 IGMMVVSASAVSYN

-584 ADELETNAR
+584 ADELKTNAR

-754 YSDGKFFQADHETLD
+754 YSDGKFFQAGHETLD

>member
-1 MTALPRRAARSA
+1 
-13 SSLWNE
+13 
-19 FCSTKSLPE
+19 
-28 TPWNPLGSKAFSLFP
+28 
-43 LLHCLPNV
+43 
-51 YHSNLLILFSAFY
+51 
-64 IPIPRKLHC
+64 
-73 FLPYKGRYTPLWLK
+73 
-87 IQKEEIQMRNL
+87 MRNL

-111 IGMMVVSACAVSYN
+111 IGMMVVSASAVSYN

-191 LTDITSNWAKGHIN
+191 LTDSTSNWAKGHIN

-243 PAIEGFEGADWA
+243 PKIEGFEGADWA

-831 GKKIIDAGTNDSGTA
+831 GKKIIDAGTNTNGTA

-1271 FTVDADHYT
+1271 FTVDSDHYT
-1280 VKESGGSVATPS
+1280 VKENGGSVATPS

>member
-1 MTALPRRAARSA
+1 
-13 SSLWNE
+13 
-19 FCSTKSLPE
+19 
-28 TPWNPLGSKAFSLFP
+28 
-43 LLHCLPNV
+43 
-51 YHSNLLILFSAFY
+51 
-64 IPIPRKLHC
+64 
-73 FLPYKGRYTPLWLK
+73 
-87 IQKEEIQMRNL
+87 MRNL

-111 IGMMVVSACAVSYN
+111 IGMMVVSASAASYN

-156 APTENVDRAQ
+156 GPTENVDRAQ

-509 SVNSKKETVTVR
+509 SVNSKKETVTIR

-831 GKKIIDAGTNDSGTA
+831 GKKIIDAGTNTNGTA

-944 VAEGFVK
+944 VAEGYVK

-1056 SNDKLGVKI
+1056 SNDDLALKI
-1065 FTSGPN
+1065 ITSGPN
-1071 KYHFAFLNA
+1071 RGTFYFLNA
-1080 EDATVMDMED
+1080 EDATLMDMED
-1090 LLVDSFE
+1090 LLISSFE
-1097 KLGYEVVKVYSSSQ
+1097 KLGYEVVKIHYTNGDISA
-1111 GITKVDVKR
+1111 VDVKR
-1120 GNSETTFYAMS
+1120 GSSESTFKVLD

-1162 TGLANGSLG
+1162 TGLADGTLA

-1248 YTLLVCDDGEPIT
+1248 YSLLVCDDGEPIT

>member
-1 MTALPRRAARSA
+1 
-13 SSLWNE
+13 
-19 FCSTKSLPE
+19 
-28 TPWNPLGSKAFSLFP
+28 
-43 LLHCLPNV
+43 
-51 YHSNLLILFSAFY
+51 
-64 IPIPRKLHC
+64 
-73 FLPYKGRYTPLWLK
+73 
-87 IQKEEIQMRNL
+87 MRNL

-191 LTDITSNWAKGHIN
+191 LVDVNTNWAKGHIN

>member
-1 MTALPRRAARSA
+1 
-13 SSLWNE
+13 
-19 FCSTKSLPE
+19 
-28 TPWNPLGSKAFSLFP
+28 
-43 LLHCLPNV
+43 
-51 YHSNLLILFSAFY
+51 
-64 IPIPRKLHC
+64 
-73 FLPYKGRYTPLWLK
+73 
-87 IQKEEIQMRNL
+87 MRNL
-98 KRALSLALAAIML
+98 KRTLSLALAAIML
-111 IGMMVVSACAVSYN
+111 VGMMVVSASAASYN
-125 DLTDKDQ
+125 NLTDKDE

-156 APTENVDRAQ
+156 GPTENVDRAQ

-191 LTDITSNWAKGHIN
+191 LVDVNTNWAKGHIN

-218 GTFDPSATV
+218 GKFDPSATV

-455 FWNYNSGKYIPNTTE
+455 FWNYNSGKYIPTTTE

-645 AFSTNMLNTDAQ
+645 AFSTNMLNTSGQ

-664 GTEKTYQLNWSAS
+664 GTTKTYELNWDNS
-677 VKNWKDA
+677 VKSWKDENNSA
-684 NETTEQATEQLKTFL
+684 LDTTEEAAEALKTFL
-699 GTDDGRAGSA
+699 GTDDGG
-709 GVYPAAGAAAGNL
+709 GVGKTYPAAGAAAGNL
-722 IAYSINDDDKMTI
+722 VAYSINADDKMTI
-735 DLPALDVGK
+735 DLPELTVGD
-744 VVDGSHAGSD
+744 VVDATKKPDYTSGTSGFFAAGQEMLS
-754 YSDGKFFQADHETLD
+754 ADI
-769 ANVSKGDVEIDTSAS
+769 SKGDVEIKTNAT
-784 KGGDPVG
+784 GVGDPTG
-791 TYGIDAD
+791 TFGIDAD

-831 GKKIIDAGTNDSGTA
+831 GKKIIDAGTNTNGTA

-1020 QYGYVVYDDD
+1020 QYGYVVYDED

-1056 SNDKLGVKI
+1056 SNDDLALKI
-1065 FTSGPN
+1065 ITSGPN
-1071 KYHFAFLNA
+1071 RGTFYFLNA
-1080 EDATVMDMED
+1080 EDATLMDMED
-1090 LLVDSFE
+1090 LLISSFE
-1097 KLGYEVVKVYSSSQ
+1097 KLGYEVVKIHYTNGDISA
-1111 GITKVDVKR
+1111 VDVKR
-1120 GNSETTFYAMS
+1120 GSSESTFRVLD

-1162 TGLANGSLG
+1162 TGLADGTLA

-1248 YTLLVCDDGEPIT
+1248 YSLLVCDDGEPIT

-1271 FTVDADHYT
+1271 FTVDSDHYT
-1280 VKESGGSVATPS
+1280 VKENGGSVATPS

>member
-1 MTALPRRAARSA
+1 
-13 SSLWNE
+13 
-19 FCSTKSLPE
+19 
-28 TPWNPLGSKAFSLFP
+28 
-43 LLHCLPNV
+43 
-51 YHSNLLILFSAFY
+51 
-64 IPIPRKLHC
+64 
-73 FLPYKGRYTPLWLK
+73 
-87 IQKEEIQMRNL
+87 MRNL
-98 KRALSLALAAIML
+98 KRTLSLALAAIML
-111 IGMMVVSACAVSYN
+111 VGMMVVSASAASYN
-125 DLTDKDQ
+125 NLTDKDE

-191 LTDITSNWAKGHIN
+191 LTDITSNWAKGYIN

-831 GKKIIDAGTNDSGTA
+831 GKKIIDAGTNTNGTA

-1020 QYGYVVYDDD
+1020 QYGYVVYDED

-1056 SNDKLGVKI
+1056 SNDDLALKI
-1065 FTSGPN
+1065 ITSGPN
-1071 KYHFAFLNA
+1071 RGTFYFLNA
-1080 EDATVMDMED
+1080 EDATLMDMED
-1090 LLVDSFE
+1090 LLISSFE
-1097 KLGYEVVKVYSSSQ
+1097 KLGYEVVKIHYTNGDISA
-1111 GITKVDVKR
+1111 VDVKR
-1120 GNSETTFYAMS
+1120 GSSESTFRVLD

-1162 TGLANGSLG
+1162 TGLADGTLA

-1234 AGAANVTPAGTAIE
+1234 AGAANVTPAGAAIE
-1248 YTLLVCDDGEPIT
+1248 YSLLVCDDGEPIT

-1271 FTVDADHYT
+1271 FTVDSDHYT
-1280 VKESGGSVATPS
+1280 VKENGGSVATPS

>member
-1 MTALPRRAARSA
+1 
-13 SSLWNE
+13 
-19 FCSTKSLPE
+19 
-28 TPWNPLGSKAFSLFP
+28 
-43 LLHCLPNV
+43 
-51 YHSNLLILFSAFY
+51 
-64 IPIPRKLHC
+64 
-73 FLPYKGRYTPLWLK
+73 
-87 IQKEEIQMRNL
+87 MRNL

-111 IGMMVVSACAVSYN
+111 IGMMVVSASAASYN

-156 APTENVDRAQ
+156 GPTENVDRAQ

-831 GKKIIDAGTNDSGTA
+831 GKKIIDAGTNTNGTA

-1020 QYGYVVYDDD
+1020 QYGYVVYDED

-1056 SNDKLGVKI
+1056 SNDDLALKI
-1065 FTSGPN
+1065 ITSGPN
-1071 KYHFAFLNA
+1071 RGTFYFLNA
-1080 EDATVMDMED
+1080 EDATLMDMED
-1090 LLVDSFE
+1090 LLISSFE
-1097 KLGYEVVKVYSSSQ
+1097 KLGYEVVKIHYTNGDISA
-1111 GITKVDVKR
+1111 VDVKR
-1120 GNSETTFYAMS
+1120 GSSESTFKVLD

>member
-1 MTALPRRAARSA
+1 
-13 SSLWNE
+13 
-19 FCSTKSLPE
+19 
-28 TPWNPLGSKAFSLFP
+28 
-43 LLHCLPNV
+43 
-51 YHSNLLILFSAFY
+51 
-64 IPIPRKLHC
+64 
-73 FLPYKGRYTPLWLK
+73 
-87 IQKEEIQMRNL
+87 MRNL

-111 IGMMVVSACAVSYN
+111 IGMMVVSASAASYN
-125 DLTDKDQ
+125 NLTDKDE

-784 KGGDPVG
+784 KGGDPIG

-831 GKKIIDAGTNDSGTA
+831 GKKIIDAGTNTNGTA

-984 LQSPV
+984 LQIPV

-1020 QYGYVVYDDD
+1020 QYGYVVYDED

-1056 SNDKLGVKI
+1056 SNDDLALKI
-1065 FTSGPN
+1065 ITSGPN
-1071 KYHFAFLNA
+1071 RGTFYFLNA
-1080 EDATVMDMED
+1080 EDATLMDMED
-1090 LLVDSFE
+1090 LLISSFE
-1097 KLGYEVVKVYSSSQ
+1097 KLGYEVVKIHYTNGDISA
-1111 GITKVDVKR
+1111 VDVKR
-1120 GNSETTFYAMS
+1120 GSSESTFKVLD

-1162 TGLANGSLG
+1162 TGLADGTLA

-1248 YTLLVCDDGEPIT
+1248 YSLLVCDDGEPIT

-1271 FTVDADHYT
+1271 FTVDSDHYT
-1280 VKESGGSVATPS
+1280 VKENGGSVATPS

>member
-1 MTALPRRAARSA
+1 
-13 SSLWNE
+13 
-19 FCSTKSLPE
+19 
-28 TPWNPLGSKAFSLFP
+28 
-43 LLHCLPNV
+43 
-51 YHSNLLILFSAFY
+51 
-64 IPIPRKLHC
+64 
-73 FLPYKGRYTPLWLK
+73 
-87 IQKEEIQMRNL
+87 MRNL
-98 KRALSLALAAIML
+98 KRTLSLALAAIML
-111 IGMMVVSACAVSYN
+111 VGMMVVSASAASYN
-125 DLTDKDQ
+125 NLTDKDE

-645 AFSTNMLNTDAQ
+645 AFSTNMLNTSGQ

-664 GTEKTYQLNWSAS
+664 GTTKTYELNWDNS
-677 VKNWKDA
+677 VKSWKDENNSA
-684 NETTEQATEQLKTFL
+684 LDTTEEAAEALKTFL
-699 GTDDGRAGSA
+699 GTDDGG
-709 GVYPAAGAAAGNL
+709 GVGKTYPAAGAAAGNL
-722 IAYSINDDDKMTI
+722 VAYSINADDKMTI
-735 DLPALDVGK
+735 DLPELTVGD
-744 VVDGSHAGSD
+744 VVDATKKPDYTSGTSGFFAAGQEMLS
-754 YSDGKFFQADHETLD
+754 ADI
-769 ANVSKGDVEIDTSAS
+769 SKGDVEIKTNAT
-784 KGGDPVG
+784 GVGDPTG
-791 TYGIDAD
+791 TFGIDAD

-831 GKKIIDAGTNDSGTA
+831 GKKIIDAGTNTNGTA

-1020 QYGYVVYDDD
+1020 QYGYVVYDED

-1056 SNDKLGVKI
+1056 SNDDLALKI
-1065 FTSGPN
+1065 ITSGPN
-1071 KYHFAFLNA
+1071 RGTFYFLNA
-1080 EDATVMDMED
+1080 EDATLMDMED
-1090 LLVDSFE
+1090 LLISSFE
-1097 KLGYEVVKVYSSSQ
+1097 KLGYEVVKIHYTNGDISA
-1111 GITKVDVKR
+1111 VDVKR
-1120 GNSETTFYAMS
+1120 GSSESTFRVLD

-1162 TGLANGSLG
+1162 TGLADGTLA

-1248 YTLLVCDDGEPIT
+1248 YSLLVCDDGEPIT

-1271 FTVDADHYT
+1271 FTVDSDHYT
-1280 VKESGGSVATPS
+1280 VKENGGSVATPS

>member
-1 MTALPRRAARSA
+1 
-13 SSLWNE
+13 
-19 FCSTKSLPE
+19 
-28 TPWNPLGSKAFSLFP
+28 
-43 LLHCLPNV
+43 
-51 YHSNLLILFSAFY
+51 
-64 IPIPRKLHC
+64 
-73 FLPYKGRYTPLWLK
+73 
-87 IQKEEIQMRNL
+87 MRNL
-98 KRALSLALAAIML
+98 KRTLSLALAAIML
-111 IGMMVVSACAVSYN
+111 VGMMVVSASAASYN
-125 DLTDKDQ
+125 NLTDKDE

-156 APTENVDRAQ
+156 GPTENVDRAQ

-191 LTDITSNWAKGHIN
+191 LTDITSHWAKGHIN

-243 PAIEGFEGADWA
+243 PKIEGFEGADWA

-831 GKKIIDAGTNDSGTA
+831 GKKIIDAGTNTNGTA

-1020 QYGYVVYDDD
+1020 QYGYVVYDED

-1056 SNDKLGVKI
+1056 SNDDLALKI
-1065 FTSGPN
+1065 ITSGPN
-1071 KYHFAFLNA
+1071 RGTFYFLNA
-1080 EDATVMDMED
+1080 EDATLMDMED
-1090 LLVDSFE
+1090 LLISSFE
-1097 KLGYEVVKVYSSSQ
+1097 KLGYEVVKIHYTNGDISA
-1111 GITKVDVKR
+1111 VDVKR
-1120 GNSETTFYAMS
+1120 GSSESTFKVLD

>member
-1 MTALPRRAARSA
+1 
-13 SSLWNE
+13 
-19 FCSTKSLPE
+19 
-28 TPWNPLGSKAFSLFP
+28 
-43 LLHCLPNV
+43 
-51 YHSNLLILFSAFY
+51 
-64 IPIPRKLHC
+64 
-73 FLPYKGRYTPLWLK
+73 
-87 IQKEEIQMRNL
+87 MRNL

-111 IGMMVVSACAVSYN
+111 IGMMVVSASAASYN
-125 DLTDKDQ
+125 NLTDKDE

-509 SVNSKKETVTVR
+509 SVNSKKETVTIR

-831 GKKIIDAGTNDSGTA
+831 GKKIIDAGTNTNGTA

-944 VAEGFVK
+944 VAEGYVK

-1056 SNDKLGVKI
+1056 SNDDLALKI
-1065 FTSGPN
+1065 ITSGPN
-1071 KYHFAFLNA
+1071 RGTFYFLNA
-1080 EDATVMDMED
+1080 EDATLMDMED
-1090 LLVDSFE
+1090 LLISSFE
-1097 KLGYEVVKVYSSSQ
+1097 KLGYEVVKIHYTNGDISA
-1111 GITKVDVKR
+1111 VDVKR
-1120 GNSETTFYAMS
+1120 GSSESTFKVLD

-1162 TGLANGSLG
+1162 TGLADGTLA

-1248 YTLLVCDDGEPIT
+1248 YSLLVCDDGEPIT